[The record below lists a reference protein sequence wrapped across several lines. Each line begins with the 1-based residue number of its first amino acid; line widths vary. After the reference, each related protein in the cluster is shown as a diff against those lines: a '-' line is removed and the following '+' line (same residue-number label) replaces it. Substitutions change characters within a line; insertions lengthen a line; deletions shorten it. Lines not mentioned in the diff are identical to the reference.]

1 MKGIV
6 LAGGLGTRFD
16 PVTRVVNKHL
26 LDVFGEPMIYFP
38 LRSLAGAG
46 VTDIVLVTGDHIP
59 QFRRLLGNGSEFG
72 IDLEYAFQQD
82 PEGGIADAISK
93 AEGLVAGEHVVVI
106 LGDNIFEEDLASFI
120 GAFERQDKG
129 AKILLKR
136 LPGEE
141 AKRFGVAEVEDG
153 RIVRIVEKPDDP
165 PSDLVQTG
173 CYMYDDRL
181 FDFIRTLTP
190 SARGELEVTDLNN
203 IYIDEGTM
211 TYDVLEGWWTDAGTP
226 ITKLRASILVAGAKG
241 LDLSPLIG
249 EPDQARAVGG
259 DANHPPDP

>member
-1 MKGIV
+1 VRGIV

-38 LRSLAGAG
+38 IRSLAGAG
-46 VTDIVLVTGDHIP
+46 ITDIVVVTGDHIP
-59 QFRRLLGNGSEFG
+59 QFKQLLGNGAEFG
-72 IDLEYAFQQD
+72 VQLRYAFQQD
-82 PEGGIADAISK
+82 PEGGIADAIAK
-93 AEGLVAGEHVVVI
+93 AEGLVAGERVVVI
-106 LGDNIFEEDLASFI
+106 LGDNIFQDDLSQFVQ
-120 GAFERQDKG
+120 GFEQQDKG

-136 LPGEE
+136 LPKEE
-141 AKRFGVAEVEDG
+141 ARRFGVAEVEDD
-153 RIVRIVEKPDDP
+153 RIVRIVEKPADP
-165 PSDLVQTG
+165 PSELVQTG

-211 TYDVLEGWWTDAGTP
+211 TYDELDGWWTDAGTP
-226 ITKLRASILVAGAKG
+226 LTKLRASILVARSKGAE
-241 LDLSPLIG
+241 LPQL
-249 EPDQARAVGG
+249 GG
-259 DANHPPDP
+259 PNAGG